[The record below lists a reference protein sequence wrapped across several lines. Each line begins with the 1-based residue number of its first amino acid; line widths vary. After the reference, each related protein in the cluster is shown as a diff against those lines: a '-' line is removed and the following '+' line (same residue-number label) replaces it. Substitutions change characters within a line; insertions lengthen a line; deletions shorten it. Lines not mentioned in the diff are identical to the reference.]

1 MNDGLGGDF
10 RAEPERT
17 SSPGRKVTTS
27 PPELWNILIASQIGT
42 MDLEAA
48 TSGARADIPSRVQ
61 GHYLVAGT
69 YGHPKR

>member
-1 MNDGLGGDF
+1 MDLEAISGG
-10 RAEPERT
+10 ART
-17 SSPGRKVTTS
+17 NVQPAARSLPRRRNF
-27 PPELWNILIASQIGT
+27 WNIQIASQIGT

-69 YGHPKR
+69 YGHPER